1 MVISRISIN
10 ISLYSNILEI
20 KNKEKM
26 ENKERE
32 DQVRQY
38 VYNNYRSYKNKTLYI
53 SEHDNHFKVLLHPT
67 GAPLVL
73 GKKVIE

>member
-1 MVISRISIN
+1 
-10 ISLYSNILEI
+10 
-20 KNKEKM
+20 M

-38 VYNNYRSYKNKTLYI
+38 VYNNYRSYKNKMLYI
-53 SEHDNHFKVLLHPT
+53 TEHDNHFKVLKHLT

-73 GKKVIE
+73 GKKIIE